1 MDIQIIKDDN
11 QNNDEIRKV
20 IINAFKDTS
29 EAILVENIKRE
40 SDYYISYIAK
50 DKDRIVG
57 HVMISPMLLNKERN
71 ILSLAPVSVL
81 EEYSNKG
88 IGTRLIKAALSEACE
103 NTDYKVITVLGSD
116 HYYSRFGFE
125 SYDYTRFKLPF
136 EIESRFFQVL
146 EIEKDYL
153 DKLTGTFHYPEYFG
167 HL

>member
-1 MDIQIIKDDN
+1 MNIQILKDDN
-11 QNNDEIRKV
+11 KQNDEIRRV

-29 EAILVENIKRE
+29 EAILVENIKKE

-50 DKDRIVG
+50 EDDRIVG
-57 HVMISPMLLNKERN
+57 HVMISPMLLNGERN

-88 IGTRLIKAALSEACE
+88 IGSRLIKAALSEASE
-103 NTDYKVITVLGSD
+103 NEEYKVITVLGSD
-116 HYYSRFGFE
+116 HYYSRFGFVG
-125 SYDYTRFKLPF
+125 YDPTRFKLPF
-136 EIESRFFQVL
+136 EIESRFFQVI

-153 DKLTGTFHYPEYFG
+153 ETVSGSFHYPEYFG